1 MVAYN
6 CKSPILFLTFNRLD
20 TTKEVL
26 KQITLV
32 KPPKIYLASDGPR
45 DKIDSFGIKEIDK
58 VNEVRDFL
66 ISHISWDCEIKTRFL
81 SKNNGCKK
89 AVSSAIWWFFENEE
103 SGIIL
108 EDDCFPSISFFRF
121 CDEMLEK
128 YKDNEKIFMISGWS
142 AFDFDKKAKDSIK
155 QSYYFS
161 KYNHI
166 WGWASWRRA
175 WSKYELENENFIND
189 FNKINFD
196 SKKEKIEYKKVLSA
210 YFRGEID
217 TWDYPWSFSIW
228 KNDGLCIY
236 PKDNMIKN
244 IGFNRDDAT
253 HTTGE
258 SKYQNMPIYEID
270 FPLNHPQ
277 KIERNKN
284 LDMANYKIIASPNIF
299 KRIINKIK
307 KYIIKIKTKDS

>member
-1 MVAYN
+1 MAA

-20 TTKEVL
+20 TTKEVFN
-26 KQITLV
+26 QIAKV
-32 KPPKIYLASDGPR
+32 KPPKIYLASDGAR
-45 DKIDSFGIKEIDK
+45 DKIDTFGIKEKDK
-58 VNEVRDFL
+58 VDEVREFL

-81 SKNNGCKK
+81 SKNLGCKK
-89 AVSSAIWWFFENEE
+89 AVSSAIEWFFDNEE
-103 SGIIL
+103 YGIIL

-121 CDEMLEK
+121 CDEMLEM
-128 YKDNEKIFMISGWS
+128 YKNNEKIFMVSGWS
-142 AFDFDKKAKDSIK
+142 AFDFDKKTKDSINS
-155 QSYYFS
+155 SYYFS

-175 WSKYELENENFIND
+175 WKKYELENKNFIDD
-189 FNKINFD
+189 FKKIKFD
-196 SKKEKIEYKKVLSA
+196 SRKEKNEYKKVLSA

-228 KNDGLCIY
+228 KNNGLCIY
-236 PKDNMIKN
+236 PKNNMIKN

-258 SKYQNMPIYEID
+258 SKYQNMPIYEIC
-270 FPLNHPQ
+270 FPLNHPD
-277 KIERNKN
+277 KIQRNQN

-307 KYIIKIKTKDS
+307 RYIIKRKTKD